1 MYGYMHIFAY
11 INNLQG
17 TLIYKIHCTYNITLW
32 FNFQG
37 CLSLSSSREIVRV
50 LQTPNTPTLRPADL
64 GIPEPQNLLMKV
76 KLVQSTSV
84 TWRVS
89 P

>member
-1 MYGYMHIFAY
+1 MYRHMHIFVY
-11 INNLQG
+11 IYNLQG
-17 TLIYKIHCTYNITLW
+17 ILIYKIHSTYNITLW

-37 CLSLSSSREIVRV
+37 CLSLSSIREIVRV

-64 GIPEPQNLLMKV
+64 GIPEPQNLLMEV
-76 KLVQSTSV
+76 KLVQSTCV